1 MKKYFRPLLLLFI
14 LSFATSCEP
23 DNSENEEPEAEDIIE
38 IPDEHFKHALVSTNS
53 IDTNGDKV
61 GDSDIDLNN
70 DGEIQRSEAE
80 AVESLILAFNHGE
93 ILRFV
98 DLSGIENFINL
109 KSLKIPGI
117 GGFYGDRNPSS
128 EMITYDFTALKKLE
142 FLETYDLASN
152 FFDAFDLSGLD
163 RLKEVRLIMNRPNF
177 YPENFRIP
185 ENYIEVNFEGCTSL
199 TTLKIENS
207 FLKIDFC
214 QIPSLKILDMS
225 YLEGG
230 EPEVFDFHCL
240 TNLEWLDISENSIKT
255 LILKNSSVLTTF
267 RAEFIGPLAEAY
279 NIPSPQYICIDNIP
293 EELEQIAIIR
303 DDYTV
308 VATDCEF

>member
-1 MKKYFRPLLLLFI
+1 MRNISSPLLLLVLFI
-14 LSFATSCEP
+14 FFTSCEP
-23 DNSENEEPEAEDIIE
+23 GSSDDIEPEAEDIIE
-38 IPDEHFKHALVSTNS
+38 IPDEYFKAALVSTNS
-53 IDTNGDKV
+53 IDTNADRV
-61 GDSDIDLNN
+61 GDSDIDLNG

-80 AVESLILAFNHGE
+80 AVESMVLAFNHGE
-93 ILRFV
+93 IQRFV
-98 DLSGIENFINL
+98 DLAGIENFINL
-109 KSLKIPGI
+109 KSLRIPGI
-117 GGFYGDRNPSS
+117 GGFEGNRNPPS

-152 FFDAFDLSGLD
+152 FFDVFDLSGLD
-163 RLKEVRLIMNRPNF
+163 KLEEVHLIMNRPNF
-177 YPENFRIP
+177 YDENYKKPENF
-185 ENYIEVNFEGCTSL
+185 IEVNFEGCTSL
-199 TTLKIENS
+199 TTLKIVNS

-214 QIPSLKILDMS
+214 QVPSLKTLDMN

-240 TNLEWLDISENSIKT
+240 TNLEWLDISENRIKT

-267 RAEFIGPLAEAY
+267 RARFIGPQAEAY
-279 NIPSPQYICIDNIP
+279 NIPSPQYICIDNNP
-293 EELEQIAIIR
+293 EELEQIKIIL